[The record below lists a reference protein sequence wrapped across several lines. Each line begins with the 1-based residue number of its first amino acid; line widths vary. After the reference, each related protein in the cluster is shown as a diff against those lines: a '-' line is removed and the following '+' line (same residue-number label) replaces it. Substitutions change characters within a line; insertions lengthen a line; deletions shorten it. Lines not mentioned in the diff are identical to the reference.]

1 MGRWKFP
8 AKQVRIMEAEFR
20 KNVKSVRKKDSE
32 EKAKL
37 KEKANMKLLQNLD
50 VCLEH
55 MGCGP
60 FEEVVIDVLLDLSM
74 LQR

>member
-1 MGRWKFP
+1 M
-8 AKQVRIMEAEFR
+8 
-20 KNVKSVRKKDSE
+20 
-32 EKAKL
+32 

-74 LQR
+74 LQKFDKKGLYYVLDGIPEDLSKCSQIF